1 MDQFLRWS
9 RVKFSGSGGTTIIN
23 PDPSAKRALKVEF
36 DVSKDLSGRANSASV
51 KIYNLAPSTRNAVGK
66 EFDQIQLECG
76 YAPPGGANNIGII
89 LKADIRRAK
98 QEDMLH
104 TPDGQ
109 GNIVTEVRCG
119 EADKAFAKATLSK
132 SYRAGAKVEDVLE
145 DLYKELE
152 KEGVTRGEWKLP
164 ESAQGKEFK
173 RPYAVCSSCTREL
186 DQLGRSNGFYW
197 SVQNGALEI
206 VPGDG
211 FIGGVVLLTPRTG
224 LIGYPTITDNG
235 ISCEAL
241 INPEIRPGRRIKV
254 ESKTLKMN
262 GADGGEYRVGNLRYS
277 GSNHDGDF
285 IVSIEAEKIGEG
297 KVVEGVRK
305 Q

>member
-1 MDQFLRWS
+1 MDQYLRWS
-9 RVKFSGSGGTTIIN
+9 RVKFSGSGGNTIIN

-36 DVSKDLSGRANSASV
+36 DVSKDLSGRANSVSV
-51 KIYNLAPSTRNAVGK
+51 TVYNLAPGTRNSVGK
-66 EFDQIQLECG
+66 EFDEVQLECG
-76 YAPPGGANNIGII
+76 YAPPGGGNNIGII
-89 LKADIRRAK
+89 AKANIRDV
-98 QEDMLH
+98 EHM
-104 TPDGQ
+104 PDGD
-109 GNIVTEVRCG
+109 GNIATNVTCG
-119 EADKAFAKATLSK
+119 EGDKAFSKATLSK

-164 ESAQGKEFK
+164 ESAKGKEFK

-224 LIGYPTITDNG
+224 LIGFPTVTDNG
-235 ISCEAL
+235 ISCQAL
-241 INPEIRPGRRIKV
+241 LNPEIRPGRRIKV
-254 ESKTLKMN
+254 ESKTLEMN
-262 GADGGEYRVGNLRYS
+262 GAAGGEYRVGNLRFS

-285 IVSIEAEKIGEG
+285 IVDIEAEKIGEG
-297 KVVEGVRK
+297 KVDEGLRK
-305 Q
+305 R